1 MSSGTYISSPGV
13 VNTNPTATTVYLL
26 SSINGVGKELI
37 IRDAAPL
44 TTGRIVISTTSGLY
58 FTRALSTVQ
67 LSSFTITAPYD
78 YITVAS
84 RTPQEYM
91 LLQSVQLATRTNNQ
105 AFTPNF
111 LQISTLSTL
120 ADVDIS
126 AAKLTDLAIN
136 GRIIKDPAV
145 SNTALVFSTLTATD
159 YLSTGQATVSTAFAT
174 YTALA
179 ALQTTALY
187 TTSNAYTSNHS
198 TLRNYTDLTTATI
211 AANLTQTGDLKAFG
225 TITATGTATFGST
238 LRAASASIAG
248 NTTAS
253 APGPIAA
260 QLISSLTAVPTT
272 LSTVISWTNAG
283 ALTTSNYNV
292 TANISTTSYNAVQT
306 VASQAVYVGGSNA
319 TGNPAAYVQGTSYIS
334 NNWITP
340 QTSTNSVSTS
350 SASLSSLRFVNETGG
365 LIPVTAQGTSLY
377 INDQLITTGSL
388 ATFLSTSITSNWTST
403 AQFQTSTLQAGYQ
416 TLPSYNTSS
425 VQAALDMKGNAF
437 ISTALVL
444 ENFAMYGGTNSTA
457 YATPAFNT
465 IYNSTNGMLINNRL
479 FIDHLQNRVGV
490 NNTNPQYTVDVSGL
504 IYQTA
509 SAAYNTAGTTWVVV
523 SDGSTKENIVH
534 DISYNVYEEMIEDL
548 KLKKFTYAN
557 ELTYDISV
565 NTYQVDTYGNP
576 VYLKDANGHLIMDAS
591 GFPQYIKTGTVNQTI
606 VDGFAAR
613 HGLTGRRE
621 YGFLAQDAEF
631 YYPNSVMQM
640 PFYNYDDFHFLNV
653 DQIMKAHYAVTR
665 CMLDTTKHNSTVIQY
680 RHEFIST
687 AYNYQRAILNDL
699 SGSVGAPF
707 NTLSNVRPYPFI
719 SEWKQ

>member
-1 MSSGTYISSPGV
+1 MITNTYISSPGV
-13 VNTNPTATTVYLL
+13 VNTSPTDTTVYLL
-26 SSINGVGKELI
+26 SSINDVGKELI
-37 IRDAAPL
+37 IRDGAPL
-44 TTGRIVISTTSGLY
+44 TTGRIIVSTTQGLY

-91 LLQSVQLATRTNNQ
+91 LLQSAQLATRTNNQ

-120 ADVDIS
+120 ADMDIS

-136 GRIIKDPAV
+136 GRIIKDPSV
-145 SNTALVFSTLTATD
+145 SNTALVFSTLNAD
-159 YLSTGQATVSTAFAT
+159 YFSTGQTILSTAS
-174 YTALA
+174 
-179 ALQTTALY
+179 ALQTALTSLQTAALNTLY
-187 TTSNAYTSNHS
+187 SAYTSNHS
-198 TLRNYTDLTTATI
+198 TLGNYTDLTTATI

-225 TITATGTATFGST
+225 TITASGTATFGST

-253 APGPIAA
+253 APGPVAV

-292 TANISTTSYNAVQT
+292 SANMSTTSYNAAQT

-340 QTSTNSVSTS
+340 QTSTNTVSTS

-365 LIPVTAQGTSLY
+365 LIPVTAQGTNLY
-377 INDQLITTGSL
+377 INDQLIATGSL

-416 TLPSYNTSS
+416 TLPSYNASS
-425 VQAALDMKGNAF
+425 VQVALDIKGNAF

-444 ENFAMYGGTNSTA
+444 ENFAMYGGTNPTA

-465 IYNSTNGMLINNRL
+465 IYNSTNGMLVNNKL
-479 FIDHLQNRVGV
+479 FIDHLRNRVGV
-490 NNTNPQYTVDVSGL
+490 NNTNPQYTLDVSGL

-509 SAAYNTAGTTWVVV
+509 SAAYNTSGTTWVVV
-523 SDGSTKENIVH
+523 SDGNTKENIVH

-548 KLKKFTYAN
+548 KLKEFTYAN

-576 VYLKDANGHLIMDAS
+576 VYLKDANGDLIMDAS

-621 YGFLAQDAEF
+621 YGFLAQDVEF

-653 DQIMKAHYAVTR
+653 DQIMKSHYAVTR
-665 CMLDTTKHNSTVIQY
+665 CMLDTTKHNSTAIQY

-687 AYNYQRAILNDL
+687 AYNYQTAIVNDL
-699 SGSVGAPF
+699 SGAVGSPF
-707 NTLSNVRPYPFI
+707 NTLSNVNPYPFI
-719 SEWKQ
+719 SEWQ